1 MFVCRVLNHM
11 DRYSYR
17 TCTPGCDSKSMQ
29 PRPLLDLTSGYVTR
43 AAARLPKQGAKK
55 PWVIRQNYIL
65 DMLMMKV
72 GRMEDGVL
80 RWESARPLIE
90 KAVREDVAV
99 AASAND

>member
-11 DRYSYR
+11 DRHGYR

-29 PRPLLDLTSGYVTR
+29 PKPLLDLTSGYVTR

-65 DMLMMKV
+65 DMLMMKL

-80 RWESARPLIE
+80 RWESTRPPVGGGVLE
-90 KAVREDVAV
+90 VVPVAT
-99 AASAND
+99 SAHD